1 LQQAGYQV
9 AVAAHKPFASLL
21 SGCGLEYLP
30 LPGDP
35 VALVQDRARAPSP
48 EAGKALIEAFLDQ
61 LADGVIAAA
70 ADADA
75 VLTAFGP
82 APLSALA
89 GEAFGLPVIGTYL
102 APAIPTAEFALPG
115 SAQPDRPGGQ
125 GNLEAGEV
133 LLRLAASGYA
143 KVVAR
148 MRTVLGLPGPDSACG
163 PGCWAA
169 ARCVTGSV
177 RSSCRDR
184 RAGPPRRVWL
194 GTGGPH
200 GDNVL
205 AIGDLPHEW
214 LFPRMTAVVHHAGAG
229 TTGAVLRAG
238 VPAVTIP
245 VMADQPFWAGRLQ
258 RLGVALPSIPFAQLT
273 AAGLSAAI
281 TAAISEPS
289 YRQRARQVAGLIAAD
304 DGAANV
310 IERVRRLAN

>member
-1 LQQAGYQV
+1 
-9 AVAAHKPFASLL
+9 
-21 SGCGLEYLP
+21 
-30 LPGDP
+30 
-35 VALVQDRARAPSP
+35 
-48 EAGKALIEAFLDQ
+48 
-61 LADGVIAAA
+61 
-70 ADADA
+70 
-75 VLTAFGP
+75 
-82 APLSALA
+82 
-89 GEAFGLPVIGTYL
+89 
-102 APAIPTAEFALPG
+102 
-115 SAQPDRPGGQ
+115 
-125 GNLEAGEV
+125 
-133 LLRLAASGYA
+133 
-143 KVVAR
+143 
-148 MRTVLGLPGPDSACG
+148 M
-163 PGCWAA
+163 
-169 ARCVTGSV
+169 
-177 RSSCRDR
+177 
-184 RAGPPRRVWL
+184 WL

-289 YRQRARQVAGLIAAD
+289 YRQRARHLAGLIAAD